1 MDFCCRDM
9 QAHVRIVTEHTA
21 QLCDG
26 EAISYL
32 PQFHE
37 YGIPCG
43 DGHSHI
49 VIHYCPIR
57 CLTRRSPRHTRLTA
71 GGENIF
77 EIWMDDR
84 NAIF

>member
-1 MDFCCRDM
+1 MNFCCEDM

-32 PQFHE
+32 PKFHE

-49 VIHYCPIR
+49 VIHYCPW
-57 CLTRRSPRHTRLTA
+57 CAKTAPSLTVTSPSQYSHTSGSRLS
-71 GGENIF
+71 
-77 EIWMDDR
+77 R
-84 NAIF
+84 

>member
-1 MDFCCRDM
+1 MNFCCEDM

-43 DGHSHI
+43 MAFAYRDSLLPVVCKAFASGIS
-49 VIHYCPIR
+49 
-57 CLTRRSPRHTRLTA
+57 S
-71 GGENIF
+71 
-77 EIWMDDR
+77 
-84 NAIF
+84 

>member
-1 MDFCCRDM
+1 MNFCCEDM

-26 EAISYL
+26 KAISYL

-49 VIHYCPIR
+49 VIHYCP
-57 CLTRRSPRHTRLTA
+57 
-71 GGENIF
+71 
-77 EIWMDDR
+77 W
-84 NAIF
+84 